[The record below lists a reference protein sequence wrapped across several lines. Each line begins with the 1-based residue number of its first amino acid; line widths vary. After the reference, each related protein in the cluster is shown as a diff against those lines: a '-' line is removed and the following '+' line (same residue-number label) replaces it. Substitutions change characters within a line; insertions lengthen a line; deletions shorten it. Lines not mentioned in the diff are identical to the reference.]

1 MAIDFAINPMTEEF
15 RTNSAA
21 YFSRLLKERPVART
35 ELDQWLFCRYEDVKR
50 ILTDHEHFQRP
61 SDWTVNRKP
70 AGPLREFGKNNMVAM
85 NPPRHT
91 RFRQSSAPG
100 LTPKVVKSMEPAIER
115 MVDKLL
121 DGMAEKQGGDFIS
134 DFAFWLPVLL
144 L

>member
-61 SDWTVNRKP
+61 SDWTVNRKIGR
-70 AGPLREFGKNNMVAM
+70 AHV
-85 NPPRHT
+85 
-91 RFRQSSAPG
+91 
-100 LTPKVVKSMEPAIER
+100 
-115 MVDKLL
+115 
-121 DGMAEKQGGDFIS
+121 
-134 DFAFWLPVLL
+134 
-144 L
+144 